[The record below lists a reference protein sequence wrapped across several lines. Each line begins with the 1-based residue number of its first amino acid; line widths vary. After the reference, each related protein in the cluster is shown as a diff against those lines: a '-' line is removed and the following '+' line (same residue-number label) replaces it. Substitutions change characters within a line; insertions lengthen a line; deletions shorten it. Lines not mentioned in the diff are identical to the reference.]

1 MITRLTQP
9 SVKGRRSIRTG
20 SLPATQPGVAR
31 ATAAALPQVTRP
43 HSAPVSSAMRRPAA
57 SISSSR
63 LTKCC
68 DAATIAA
75 RTCGSIRLPLW
86 AVRTLA
92 QLMNGRTPS
101 ARYGSTLR
109 NVTLP
114 SSISVGSLGRAFRQ
128 VSAPSRRKARIVTR
142 KASTVVVISSS
153 PCVVRTAELNRRA
166 PIRCRPSEPRPGGDA
181 VPKTN
186 PQPRCGA
193 VVDLRTCGLASA
205 LAAELRSRCA
215 QPGAVRLLFCAISAD
230 FHLAPAT
237 LLVLGRIEEQPA
249 TMVAGALLDA
259 RHVALHQQRQGGEG
273 ERPEERLAD

>member
-20 SLPATQPGVAR
+20 SLPATQPAVAR
-31 ATAAALPQVTRP
+31 ATAAALPQVTMP
-43 HSAPVSSAMRRPAA
+43 HPAPVSSA
-57 SISSSR
+57 
-63 LTKCC
+63 
-68 DAATIAA
+68 
-75 RTCGSIRLPLW
+75 
-86 AVRTLA
+86 
-92 QLMNGRTPS
+92 
-101 ARYGSTLR
+101 
-109 NVTLP
+109 
-114 SSISVGSLGRAFRQ
+114 
-128 VSAPSRRKARIVTR
+128 
-142 KASTVVVISSS
+142 
-153 PCVVRTAELNRRA
+153 NRRA
-166 PIRCRPSEPRPGGDA
+166 PIRCRPSEPRPGSDA

-237 LLVLGRIEEQPA
+237 LLILGRIEEQPA

-273 ERPEERLAD
+273 YRPKDPLDEPAART